1 MTQREPGE
9 PPREQNEVQEGPKV
23 RGNETQE
30 GPKGPPKGSRRVTN
44 GARRA
49 SIVPRRIPKGSK
61 RRPRGPKRGQDATG
75 GFRRVAKGS
84 RIGEFDDC
92 YTVS

>member
-1 MTQREPGE
+1 M
-9 PPREQNEVQEGPKV
+9 
-23 RGNETQE
+23 
-30 GPKGPPKGSRRVTN
+30 TN

-61 RRPRGPKRGQDATG
+61 RRPREPTG
-75 GFRRVAKGS
+75 GGGRHRRVRRVAKWA

-92 YTVS
+92 YTDS

>member
-9 PPREQNEVQEGPKV
+9 PPREQNEAQEGPKV

-61 RRPRGPKRGQDATG
+61 RRPRGPKGGQDATG
-75 GFRRVAKGS
+75 GARGWQKGA
-84 RIGEFDDC
+84 G
-92 YTVS
+92 